1 MRNPVKIL
9 HIDADYQAHYIIIRE
24 GSLIHSTVSLET
36 AIAFLKSVEFDLIL
50 SEPHNKAIL
59 RKSKDGSFI
68 PDATP
73 NPRAATNQQEAVR
86 PVYFE

>member
-9 HIDADYQAHYIIIRE
+9 HINADYQAQYIIVQE

-50 SEPHNKAIL
+50 FEPHNKDIL
-59 RKSKDGSFI
+59 RKSKDGSFNH
-68 PDATP
+68 DATP
-73 NPRAATNQQEAVR
+73 NPITASNQQEAV
-86 PVYFE
+86 PVYIE

>member
-9 HIDADYQAHYIIIRE
+9 HIDADYQAHYIIIRV

-59 RKSKDGSFI
+59 RKSKDENFI
-68 PDATP
+68 PDVTP
-73 NPRAATNQQEAVR
+73 NPRTATNQQEGV
-86 PVYFE
+86 PIYFE

>member
-9 HIDADYQAHYIIIRE
+9 HIDSDYQVHYIIVRE
-24 GSLIHSTVSLET
+24 GSFIHSTVSLET

-59 RKSKDGSFI
+59 KETREGI
-68 PDATP
+68 LIREYPP
-73 NPRAATNQQEAVR
+73 NTCSGLQSTGGFTR
-86 PVYFE
+86 

>member
-24 GSLIHSTVSLET
+24 GSLIHSTVSLKT
-36 AIAFLKSVEFDLIL
+36 AMAFLKSVEFDLIL

-59 RKSKDGSFI
+59 RKSKDENFI
-68 PDATP
+68 PDVTP
-73 NPRAATNQQEAVR
+73 NPRAATNQQEGV
-86 PVYFE
+86 PIYFG

>member
-9 HIDADYQAHYIIIRE
+9 HIGSDYQVHYIIVRE
-24 GSLIHSTVSLET
+24 GSLIHSTVSLES
-36 AIAFLKSVEFDLIL
+36 AIVFIKSVDFDLIL

-59 RKSKDGSFI
+59 RKSKEGSFI
-68 PDATP
+68 HDATP
-73 NPRAATNQQEAVR
+73 NPITASNQREAA